1 MTNTYYLCDERFVM
15 TKPTL
20 KEKLVQYF
28 NEALAMENAA
38 VDRNQTRMSE
48 TPIPMVKQQIQYHLE
63 QTYVQQDRLRNIIT
77 NLGGSPTSA
86 KAVLPKLMPMD
97 ADTLSNTIKETA
109 KSLVSSESKDR
120 IDAEHEL
127 IQTKQ
132 DAIIENAEIV
142 TYKMLMEISQK
153 AGLLEVLPPLQQSLQ
168 EETAME
174 NFITANAPMALTMLW
189 PELLK
194 GTEGE
199 NVIVIPDG
207 KNVTVATDG
216 TYVKVSPDQ
225 VYPEGRYIKATQ
237 A

>member
-1 MTNTYYLCDERFVM
+1 MTDSLM
-15 TKPTL
+15 KQ
-20 KEKLVQYF
+20 KLVQYF

-48 TPIPMVKQQIQYHLE
+48 TPIPLVKQQLQYHLE
-63 QTYVQQDRLRNIIT
+63 QTFVQQDRLRTIIT

-86 KAVLPKLMPMD
+86 KAALPMMLPTDM
-97 ADTLSNTIKETA
+97 DTLSNTVKETA
-109 KSLVSSESKDR
+109 KSLVSSKSKDR
-120 IDAEHEL
+120 VDAEHEL

-153 AGLLEVLPPLQQSLQ
+153 VGLLETLPLLQQSLL

-174 NFITANAPMALTMLW
+174 NFIVSTTPMALTMLW
-189 PELLK
+189 PELMK
-194 GTEGE
+194 GSEGE
-199 NVIVIPDG
+199 KVRVVPDG
-207 KNVTVATDG
+207 KTVTVASDG

-225 VYPEGRYIKATQ
+225 VYQDNRYIKATQ
-237 A
+237 S

>member
-1 MTNTYYLCDERFVM
+1 M
-15 TKPTL
+15 KQ
-20 KEKLVQYF
+20 KLVQYF

-48 TPIPMVKQQIQYHLE
+48 TPIPLVKQQLQYHLE
-63 QTYVQQDRLRNIIT
+63 QTFVQQDRLRTIIT

-86 KAVLPKLMPMD
+86 KAALPMMLPTDM
-97 ADTLSNTIKETA
+97 DTLANTVKETA
-109 KSLVSSESKDR
+109 KSLVSSKSKDR
-120 IDAEHEL
+120 VDAEHEL

-153 AGLLEVLPPLQQSLQ
+153 VGLLEALPFLQQSLL

-174 NFITANAPMALTMLW
+174 NFIVSTTPMALTMLW
-189 PELLK
+189 PELMK
-194 GTEGE
+194 GSEGE
-199 NVIVIPDG
+199 KVRVVPDG
-207 KNVTVATDG
+207 KTVTVASDG

-225 VYPEGRYIKATQ
+225 VYQDNRYIKATQ
-237 A
+237 S

>member
-1 MTNTYYLCDERFVM
+1 MADSLM
-15 TKPTL
+15 KQ
-20 KEKLVQYF
+20 KLVQYF

-48 TPIPMVKQQIQYHLE
+48 TPIPLVKQQLQYHLE
-63 QTYVQQDRLRNIIT
+63 QTFVQQDRLRTIIT

-86 KAVLPKLMPMD
+86 KAALPKMLPTDMD
-97 ADTLSNTIKETA
+97 TVSNTVKETA
-109 KSLVSSESKDR
+109 KSLVSSKSKDR
-120 IDAEHEL
+120 VDAEQEL

-153 AGLLEVLPPLQQSLQ
+153 AGLLEALPLLQQSLL

-174 NFITANAPMALTMLW
+174 NFILSITPMALTMLW
-189 PELLK
+189 PELMK
-194 GTEGE
+194 GSEGE
-199 NVIVIPDG
+199 KMRVVPDG
-207 KNVTVATDG
+207 KNITVAADG

-225 VYPEGRYIKATQ
+225 AYQENRFLKATQ
-237 A
+237 S